1 MKFCIRTPKE
11 GKEEEV
17 GEIYLK
23 KVGIMSSAEFNSQL
37 ELLQA
42 RWGVI
47 KNQGEKMNL
56 IRPGITCWIVHE
68 QMKWEGVAG
77 RALVE

>member
-47 KNQGEKMNL
+47 KNHQAECPVSGHSD
-56 IRPGITCWIVHE
+56 W
-68 QMKWEGVAG
+68 
-77 RALVE
+77 